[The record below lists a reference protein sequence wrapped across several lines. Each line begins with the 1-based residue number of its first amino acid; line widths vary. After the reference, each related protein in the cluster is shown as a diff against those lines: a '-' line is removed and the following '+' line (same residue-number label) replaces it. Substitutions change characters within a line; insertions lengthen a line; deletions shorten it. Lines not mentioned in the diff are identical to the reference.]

1 MSGQNPTY
9 PKTFIYKRDAVQVAT
24 ESSSKIEIFKDL
36 RDGKLYYLDR
46 SRVPVEISTG
56 GSGPGPGT
64 NTNISNAN
72 LTFDAVW
79 GSDLAGFAWGIVDSL
94 AVTNPFAIQDNL
106 DILAGTGYSAI
117 SIGRGDGSWWDI
129 PVGLGQLSDRG
140 MYIGGNNGDNAYE
153 FAQFDTAI
161 GIGALA
167 LSGSNNYFGAVTSA
181 SIVVQ
186 GAGFADG
193 PYTDVP
199 AVGGSGLGLTVDF
212 SVLGGVVQPPV
223 TINQSGSGYINGEN
237 VEIAGGTI
245 AAVLAITASVSEN
258 NKENTA
264 VGYECLANYGSSL
277 IIADQEGQN
286 TAVGYRAL
294 SSLTGSDGVYLGSFN
309 VALGGRAGEGLIN
322 GDTNTIIG
330 HNAAFDATNAWGNTL
345 IGFEVAVG
353 NLTTSLL
360 DGYWNIAIGYGSDI
374 GASTFET
381 TLIGNNSFAAPSA
394 TYAGPGL
401 ADPNYT
407 VAIGDNNEINQSTDP
422 SIGSQNTGVVCVGV
436 GNNFTQ
442 IDCGGL
448 VAVGSFMDIAENIP
462 TGTDEIY
469 TTAVGHRVGIVGF
482 WNDAFGYDV
491 QMGVVGT
498 ESAYSVAIGRG
509 AASFGNSNVVLGQTS
524 GIGTVGLPSNE
535 CIAIGRSVVVGNGL
549 TGAIGIGNGAN
560 PISNSLAI
568 GFSGVQDILLVGK
581 TAGANIN
588 SVIELA
594 GDLIVQGDGFGAN
607 TEIAFD
613 FATTSFGGQTKIQV
627 ETAMLPFTAASPI
640 TIDFTGGDA
649 QEFTIDGGGAI
660 DANVGATS
668 SFDNIVTGTYIF
680 KITQGAVPST
690 INWGNFSCNIKW
702 PSSYGGAPTLSVGS
716 GDIDIITFYSDDAG
730 DLYGTIANKFV

>member
-1 MSGQNPTY
+1 MT
-9 PKTFIYKRDAVQVAT
+9 TA
-24 ESSSKIEIFKDL
+24 
-36 RDGKLYYLDR
+36 
-46 SRVPVEISTG
+46 
-56 GSGPGPGT
+56 
-64 NTNISNAN
+64 
-72 LTFDAVW
+72 LT
-79 GSDLAGFAWGIVDSL
+79 
-94 AVTNPFAIQDNL
+94 
-106 DILAGTGYSAI
+106 
-117 SIGRGDGSWWDI
+117 
-129 PVGLGQLSDRG
+129 
-140 MYIGGNNGDNAYE
+140 
-153 FAQFDTAI
+153 
-161 GIGALA
+161 
-167 LSGSNNYFGAVTSA
+167 
-181 SIVVQ
+181 
-186 GAGFADG
+186 
-193 PYTDVP
+193 
-199 AVGGSGLGLTVDF
+199 
-212 SVLGGVVQPPV
+212 
-223 TINQSGSGYINGEN
+223 
-237 VEIAGGTI
+237 
-245 AAVLAITASVSEN
+245 
-258 NKENTA
+258 
-264 VGYECLANYGSSL
+264 
-277 IIADQEGQN
+277 
-286 TAVGYRAL
+286 
-294 SSLTGSDGVYLGSFN
+294 
-309 VALGGRAGEGLIN
+309 
-322 GDTNTIIG
+322 
-330 HNAAFDATNAWGNTL
+330 
-345 IGFEVAVG
+345 
-353 NLTTSLL
+353 

-422 SIGSQNTGVVCVGV
+422 SIGSQDTGVVCVGV

-524 GIGTVGLPSNE
+524 GIGTVGFPSNE

-568 GFSGVQDILLVGK
+568 GFGGVQDILLVGK
-581 TAGANIN
+581 TAGVNIN

-594 GDLIVQGDGFGAN
+594 GDLIIQGDGFGAN

-613 FATTSFGGQTKIQV
+613 FATTSFAGQTKIQVETAMLPFTAASPITIDFTVGFPSNECIAIGRSVVVGNGLTGAIGIGNGANPISNSLAIGFGGVQDILLVGKTAGVNINSVIELAGDLIIQGDGFGANTEIAFDFATTSFAGQTKIQV

-702 PSSYGGAPTLSVGS
+702 PNSYGGAPTLSVGS

>member
-46 SRVPVEISTG
+46 NRVPVEISTG
-56 GSGPGPGT
+56 GGSGPGT

-72 LTFDAVW
+72 LTFDAIW
-79 GSDLAGFAWGIVDSL
+79 QSDLAGFAWGIVDSL

-140 MYIGGNNGDNAYE
+140 MYIGGNGGDNAYE

-167 LSGSNNYFGAVTSA
+167 FSGSIDYVGVVTSA

-212 SVLGGVVQPPV
+212 NVLGGVVQPPV
-223 TINQSGSGYINGEN
+223 TINQPGSGYINGEN
-237 VEIAGGTI
+237 VDIAGGTI
-245 AAVLAITASVSEN
+245 AAILSITASVSEN
-258 NKENTA
+258 NKENKA
-264 VGYECLANYGSSL
+264 VGYECLANFGSSL
-277 IIADQEGQN
+277 EVVDQEGQN
-286 TAVGYRAL
+286 TAVGFRAL

-309 VALGGRAGEGLIN
+309 VALGGRAGEDLTT

-353 NLTTSLL
+353 NMTTALT

-374 GASTFET
+374 GTSTFET
-381 TLIGNNSFAAPSA
+381 TLIGNNSFAAPS
-394 TYAGPGL
+394 TSYAGPGL

-407 VAIGDNNEINQSTDP
+407 VAIGDGNEINQSTDP
-422 SIGSQNTGVVCVGV
+422 SIGSQNTGVVCVGI

-448 VAVGSFMDIAENIP
+448 VAVGSFMDIQENIP

-491 QMGVVGT
+491 QMGVGGT

-560 PISNSLAI
+560 PISNSIAI
-568 GFSGVQDILLVGK
+568 GFGGIQDMLLVGK
-581 TAGANIN
+581 TAGVNIN

-594 GDLIVQGDGFGAN
+594 GDLIIQGDGFGAN

-613 FATTSFGGQTKIQV
+613 FATTIFSGQTQIQA
-627 ETAMLPFTAASPI
+627 ETGATFTAASPI

-660 DANVGATS
+660 DANVGAAS

-702 PSSYGGAPTLSVGS
+702 PNSYGGAPTLSVGS

>member
-46 SRVPVEISTG
+46 NRVPVEISTG
-56 GSGPGPGT
+56 GGSGPGT

-72 LTFDAVW
+72 LTFDAIW
-79 GSDLAGFAWGIVDSL
+79 QSDLAGFAWGIVDSL

-117 SIGRGDGSWWDI
+117 SVGRGDGSWWDI

-140 MYIGGNNGDNAYE
+140 VYIGGNDGDNAYE

-161 GIGALA
+161 GIRALA
-167 LSGSNNYFGAVTSA
+167 LSGSNDY
-181 SIVVQ
+181 
-186 GAGFADG
+186 
-193 PYTDVP
+193 
-199 AVGGSGLGLTVDF
+199 
-212 SVLGGVVQPPV
+212 
-223 TINQSGSGYINGEN
+223 
-237 VEIAGGTI
+237 
-245 AAVLAITASVSEN
+245 ITAGAAEN

-277 IIADQEGQN
+277 IITDQEGQN

-407 VAIGDNNEINQSTDP
+407 VAIGDGNEINQSTDP
-422 SIGSQNTGVVCVGV
+422 AIGTQDTGVVCVGV
-436 GNNFTQ
+436 GNNLTQ
-442 IDCGGL
+442 IDCGGV
-448 VAVGSFMDIAENIP
+448 VAIGSFMDIAENIP

-491 QMGVVGT
+491 QMGVLGT

-560 PISNSLAI
+560 PISNSIAI
-568 GFSGVQDILLVGK
+568 GFGGVQDILLVGK

-588 SVIELA
+588 SVFELA
-594 GDLIVQGDGFGAN
+594 GDLIISGDGFGAN

-613 FATTSFGGQTKIQV
+613 FATTSFSGQTQIQA
-627 ETAMLPFTAASPI
+627 ETGATFTAASPI
-640 TIDFTGGDA
+640 TLDFTSGDA

-702 PSSYGGAPTLSVGS
+702 PSSYGGAPTLSAVA

-730 DLYGTIANKFV
+730 DLYGTIANDFV